1 MPITLR
7 RHQFPPYHRRHH
19 HHRCNNPWRLQYLGV
34 PSASS
39 CIAETHQTRC
49 MSLRTCTCKWPAGP
63 RTRAYQILRPPTSCF
78 FGFRRYIRHML
89 SRRAPANPSV
99 TLTRSA
105 TATVSL
111 RVLYM
116 RTGGRH
122 RVDTRGTHLDGGS
135 PVCRARPCRHFHAS
149 VADAVYLAI
158 GPGLIQGF
166 KLLPQHG
173 RYEQTALGTH
183 FKAQR
188 EPT

>member
-1 MPITLR
+1 MPITLH

-19 HHRCNNPWRLQYLGV
+19 HRCNNPWKLQWYLGV

-49 MSLRTCTCKWPAGP
+49 MSLRTCTCKWPARP
-63 RTRAYQILRPPTSCF
+63 RTRTYQIILWPPSHQLLFWLQTLHTAHTF
-78 FGFRRYIRHML
+78 AA
-89 SRRAPANPSV
+89 RAGES
-99 TLTRSA
+99 LTRSA

-116 RTGGRH
+116 RTRARH

-158 GPGLIQGF
+158 GPGFYQGF

-183 FKAQR
+183 FNAQR